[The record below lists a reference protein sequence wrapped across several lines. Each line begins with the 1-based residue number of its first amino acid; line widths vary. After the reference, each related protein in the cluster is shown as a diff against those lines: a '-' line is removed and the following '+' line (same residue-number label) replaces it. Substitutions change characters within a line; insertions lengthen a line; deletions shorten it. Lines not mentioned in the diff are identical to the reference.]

1 MSLSFVLPRVIK
13 KKKPDRDGKTHMS
26 SYLSGVFPGRLEFA
40 RHRQLF
46 IAATFKTLLELV
58 HTTTGIYILL
68 LAGEE
73 RMALGANV
81 HAQFTVSITLGRA
94 SSNRFTTGAADS
106 YFFIFGM
113 DSCFHCFHLIPQI
126 FTANSIP
133 QSGRKCNSFREN
145 FPVRCR
151 FFSIFSRLSY
161 HTLDSISFLSL
172 PMIFF
177 SSREMYDCDIP
188 STSATSFCVISR
200 LPERP

>member
-1 MSLSFVLPRVIK
+1 MSLSFVLSRMIN
-13 KKKPDRDGKTHMS
+13 KKKPDRDRKTHLS
-26 SYLSGVFPGRLEFA
+26 SYLPGVFPGRLEFA

-81 HAQFTVSITLGRA
+81 HAQFTVSITLSRA

-126 FTANSIP
+126 FTTNSIP
-133 QSGRKCNSFREN
+133 QSDGKCNSFLKFFHSGQRI
-145 FPVRCR
+145 FLPDPR
-151 FFSIFSRLSY
+151 FNAPY
-161 HTLDSISFLSL
+161 
-172 PMIFF
+172 P
-177 SSREMYDCDIP
+177 
-188 STSATSFCVISR
+188 A
-200 LPERP
+200 